1 MVEKA
6 RVVDDYFTTSYKKS
20 MFQIDIPLLHL
31 LVAAPKLRAVTVA
44 EKCHRWGRRCGPI
57 GLFFMALQGDV
68 IIALKGYHF

>member
-31 LVAAPKLRAVTVA
+31 LVAARN
-44 EKCHRWGRRCGPI
+44 
-57 GLFFMALQGDV
+57 
-68 IIALKGYHF
+68 